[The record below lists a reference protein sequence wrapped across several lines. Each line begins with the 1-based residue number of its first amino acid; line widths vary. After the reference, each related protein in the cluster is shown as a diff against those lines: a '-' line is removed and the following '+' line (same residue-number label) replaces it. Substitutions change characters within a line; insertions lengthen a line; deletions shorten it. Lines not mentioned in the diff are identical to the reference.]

1 MSGSESHDGPDA
13 AQEAAPV
20 RRSPGMLRRRIG
32 LGIAM
37 SGVLAVAAGGVFIGV
52 SNAQAA
58 ADDARSLEAVAEAAA
73 SLDDLPPVEPVVPAD
88 PAATPDAGEP
98 VSPAS
103 GVDYSQTPEGWFDA
117 TTDPASIVIPPTNE
131 WGETNTGIWE
141 AQQQIIAKCMADQG
155 FWYAWTNDRS
165 KILDPLFGMVMSES
179 SDAAFLAR
187 WGTNPD
193 DQPYDWKLAG
203 CHGYAVHVTGMD
215 DAH

>member
-1 MSGSESHDGPDA
+1 MSGNEIHDGPDA
-13 AQEAAPV
+13 AEEAKPA
-20 RRSPGMLRRRIG
+20 RRSPGTLRRRIG

-73 SLDDLPPVEPVVPAD
+73 SLDDLPPIEPVVPAD
-88 PAATPDAGEP
+88 PAATPDPGEP
-98 VSPAS
+98 VSPAA

-117 TTDPASIVIPPTNE
+117 TTDPASIVIPPTNA
-131 WGETNTGIWE
+131 WGEANDGIWE

-165 KILDPLFGMVMSES
+165 KILDPLFGMIMTES

-187 WGTNPD
+187 WGTNPS

-203 CHGYAVHVTGMD
+203 CDGYAVHVTGMD

>member
-1 MSGSESHDGPDA
+1 MSGSEIHDGPDA

-20 RRSPGMLRRRIG
+20 RRSPGTLRRRIG

-37 SGVLAVAAGGVFIGV
+37 SGVLAAAAGGAFIGV

-58 ADDARSLEAVAEAAA
+58 ADDARSIEAVAQAAA
-73 SLDDLPPVEPVVPAD
+73 SLDELPPVEPVVPAD
-88 PAATPDAGEP
+88 PDADES
-98 VSPAS
+98 VSPAAD
-103 GVDYSQTPEGWFDA
+103 VDYSQTPEGWYDA
-117 TTDPASIVIPPTNE
+117 TTDPADIVPSTDPTFSD
-131 WGETNTGIWE
+131 GIWE
-141 AQQQIIAKCMADQG
+141 AQQQITAKCMADQG
-155 FWYAWTNDRS
+155 FWYAWTNEPS

>member
-1 MSGSESHDGPDA
+1 MSGNEIHDGPEA
-13 AQEAAPV
+13 AQEVAPV
-20 RRSPGMLRRRIG
+20 RRSPGTLRRRIG

-73 SLDDLPPVEPVVPAD
+73 SLDELSPVEPVVPAD
-88 PAATPDAGEP
+88 PTATPDAGEP

-103 GVDYSQTPEGWFDA
+103 GVDYSQTPEGWYDA
-117 TTDPASIVIPPTNE
+117 TTDPASIVPSTDSYLSD
-131 WGETNTGIWE
+131 GIWE

-165 KILDPLFGMVMSES
+165 KILDPLFGMVMSETT
-179 SDAAFLAR
+179 DAAFLAR